1 MEFVAPC
8 LQGGM
13 VAGAEEQRSRGAEEK
28 GRKGVAE
35 KVQKTGECG
44 NMITIYSGLMSC
56 RRSGY

>member
-28 GRKGVAE
+28 GRKGE
-35 KVQKTGECG
+35 REW
-44 NMITIYSGLMSC
+44 
-56 RRSGY
+56 RRKFRKPANAGI